1 MKPILLQ
8 TSAEMSR
15 WSTTQLEQGHRIALV
30 PTMGAL
36 HAGHLRLVEEA
47 SARADLVVVSIF
59 VNPTQFGPGE
69 DLDAYPRTLDEDLA
83 ALEGLNCVSVV
94 FAPPASEMYP
104 NYPNLTWVEVD
115 TMGDY
120 LCGASRP
127 GHFKGVTTVVS
138 RLFAICRPQLAVF
151 GLKDAQQFF
160 ILKRMTQDFGFGTEL
175 IGIPT
180 VREEDGMA
188 LSSRN
193 RYLSS
198 KEREEAV
205 ALSRAVEKGRKLLLE
220 GTFNVA
226 ADLVSVLKTDLSQ
239 LKTGVI
245 DYVDIVDTSNLQPIS
260 SVVPGQQLLIALAV
274 KFGRARLIDNSI
286 VEIP

>member
-1 MKPILLQ
+1 
-8 TSAEMSR
+8 MSR